1 MEGLRSENADSGRR
15 QALLARD
22 KIIRLGQEAPEL
34 APYQD
39 EPAQMPGGSVGK
51 FGFLHLGF
59 ARSGKRTILGELN
72 RRAPLLVQKALY
84 WDEALPD
91 MPCVMIIT
99 TTGCIVQGDRLALR
113 IHVGLDAQAHVTT
126 QSAAKIH
133 SMDSNYAAQL
143 QEIIIEDGGY
153 LEYIPEPVIPHR
165 GARFLSDTR
174 ISIAEN
180 GTLFYAEMLLPGR
193 RHHHREEKFGFEL
206 YSSRIAAWPMKT
218 EMPKRPFFVEKYV
231 LEPKADDLG
240 RTGVMN
246 GYEVLGSAVLV
257 CAPDTAL
264 ALCESMG
271 AGVHTQELAFG
282 CALLPGSR
290 GVILKVLG
298 MSNERVHAKIRDF
311 WGLTRKAVTGAALP
325 PPFLWR

>member
-1 MEGLRSENADSGRR
+1 METPCPEDAVCGCRET
-15 QALLARD
+15 LLAREE
-22 KIIRLGQEAPEL
+22 ISRLGREAPEL

-59 ARSGKRTILGELN
+59 ARAGKRTILGELN

-99 TTGCIVQGDRLALR
+99 TTGCIVQGDRLFLHL
-113 IHVGLDAQAHVTT
+113 HVGRNAHAHVTT
-126 QSAAKIH
+126 QSATKIH
-133 SMDSNYAAQL
+133 TMDSNYAMQL
-143 QEIIIEDGGY
+143 QEIVIDDGGY
-153 LEYIPEPVIPHR
+153 LEYVPDPIIPHR

-174 ISIAEN
+174 IRIAEN
-180 GTLFYAEMLLPGR
+180 GTLFYAESLLPGR
-193 RHHHREEKFGFEL
+193 RYHHEEERFGFEL

-218 EMPKRPFFVEKYV
+218 ELPNRPLFAENYV
-231 LEPKADDLG
+231 LEPKVDDLG

-246 GYEVLGSAVLV
+246 GYEVLGSAILV

-264 ALCESMG
+264 ALRESVG
-271 AGVHTQELAFG
+271 AGVRTRELAFG
-282 CALLPGSR
+282 CSLLPGNR
-290 GVILKVLG
+290 GLSFKVLG
-298 MSNERVHAKIRDF
+298 MGSEHVHAKIRDF
-311 WGLTRKAVTGAALP
+311 WELARKAVTGAALP